1 MLTARLCA
9 AFIVVLL
16 AGGLVAASACSSS
29 PTSPTSP
36 ELPNGI
42 SRERA
47 IDIARQ
53 QVSFTPTSVDVATDT
68 VQGQPT
74 WAVTFRA
81 SDGSHGGL
89 GQFMKVWVD
98 RRSGEI
104 VSLAR
109 S

>member
-1 MLTARLCA
+1 MFACLRLRA
-9 AFIVVLL
+9 QLHFVLL
-16 AGGLVAASACSSS
+16 VATLAAVSGCSSTA

-36 ELPNGI
+36 TGI

-53 QVSFTPTSVDVATDT
+53 QITFTPTSIDIATDT
-68 VQGQPT
+68 VKGHAT
-74 WAVTFRA
+74 WAVTFLA
-81 SDGSHGGL
+81 SDGSHEGL

-98 RRSGEI
+98 QTTGEI

>member
-1 MLTARLCA
+1 MSTPRRLTVRFGL
-9 AFIVVLL
+9 IVL
-16 AGGLVAASACSSS
+16 ASIAGMVSGCSSTT
-29 PTSPTSP
+29 TSPTPSTA
-36 ELPNGI
+36 I

-53 QVSFTPTSVDVATDT
+53 QVSFTPTSVEVAADT
-68 VQGQPT
+68 IQGQST

-81 SDGSHGGL
+81 ADGSHGGL

-98 RRSGEI
+98 QRTGEV

>member
-1 MLTARLCA
+1 MSACLHLRACLRL
-9 AFIVVLL
+9 VLL
-16 AGGLVAASACSSS
+16 VAVLAAVSGCSSTA
-29 PTSPTSP
+29 PTSPTFP
-36 ELPNGI
+36 TGI
-42 SRERA
+42 GRERA

-53 QVSFTPTSVDVATDT
+53 QVTFTPTSIDVATDT
-68 VQGQPT
+68 VQGHAT

-89 GQFMKVWVD
+89 GQFTKVWVD
-98 RRSGEI
+98 QTTGEI